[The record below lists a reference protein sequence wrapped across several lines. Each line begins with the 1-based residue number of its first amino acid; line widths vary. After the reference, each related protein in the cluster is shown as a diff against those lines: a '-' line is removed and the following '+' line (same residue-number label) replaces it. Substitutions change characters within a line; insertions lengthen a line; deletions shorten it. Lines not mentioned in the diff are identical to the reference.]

1 MKFVC
6 SGAIKIRNK
15 DLGLIAFD
23 LKIKSTKTVKK
34 HLQILVEKNWLGY
47 IPSSHTYVVR
57 GFEKIRMME
66 GFKTRSAAEFCFCD
80 MDKFKAFLAGALI
93 SYLVNFQKR
102 KERECERVNKGR
114 SNHHSHNFLPFYPIA
129 NLALAKIL
137 NVSISTAFSLKL
149 KARKAKFI
157 AIKKNYS
164 DTGIDY
170 VYISEY
176 KKYNPE
182 EKKRIIV
189 KDKKIF
195 LLGPD
200 LVLPGVRFKSRKK
213 IETYIKGL

>member
-1 MKFVC
+1 MINKFNYKEPRNSCLDVFKSIYIPIEMCQSVLSNRLCRSFQLFVYLKFVC

-102 KERECERVNKGR
+102 QERECERVNKCR

-129 NLALAKIL
+129 NLA
-137 NVSISTAFSLKL
+137 
-149 KARKAKFI
+149 
-157 AIKKNYS
+157 
-164 DTGIDY
+164 
-170 VYISEY
+170 
-176 KKYNPE
+176 
-182 EKKRIIV
+182 
-189 KDKKIF
+189 
-195 LLGPD
+195 
-200 LVLPGVRFKSRKK
+200 
-213 IETYIKGL
+213 